1 MNSKE
6 SKLLYSALKEDIN
19 SMKSNEIGDIVDLP
33 NGVKTIECKW
43 VFKTKKDSSGNM
55 ERYKARPITKR
66 FIQKKGIDCTETFS
80 FVSKKDSLC
89 IILALV
95 SHFDLEFQ
103 QMDVKTPFLNGDLEE
118 EIYMKGP

>member
-43 VFKTKKDSSGNM
+43 VFKTKRDSTGNI
-55 ERYKARPITKR
+55 ERHKARLVPKGFT
-66 FIQKKGIDCTETFS
+66 QKDGINYKETFS
-80 FVSKKDSLC
+80 LFIEKIHAQLKWL
-89 IILALV
+89 
-95 SHFDLEFQ
+95 
-103 QMDVKTPFLNGDLEE
+103 
-118 EIYMKGP
+118 